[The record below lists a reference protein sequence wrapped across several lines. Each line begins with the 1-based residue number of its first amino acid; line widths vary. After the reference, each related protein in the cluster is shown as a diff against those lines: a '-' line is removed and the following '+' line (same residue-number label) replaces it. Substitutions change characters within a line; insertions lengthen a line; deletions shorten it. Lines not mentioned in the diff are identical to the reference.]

1 MQLERHT
8 YAPVCRRTGFGL
20 CGYVSVTVYRYPIFA
35 LRRLA
40 VVAEGGSPSHWYH
53 RIPLR
58 YLAIPPLSQRHII
71 ARARHTLVPV
81 YRRRRT
87 ARRPGRTHDGARRG
101 APLERPLVFG
111 PLRDRRTRRCA
122 GSILLGGGCAP
133 CAASSFKPQRL
144 LARSRLR
151 RGERGCGHTGRG
163 VSQATSAVDTGACP
177 LDFTHALALA
187 CPHPQP
193 LPGHYSRFAL
203 GQFSR
208 HGRLSTGLCSHNLI
222 TDSNSLPNR

>member
-1 MQLERHT
+1 MSVRRRPTVPFCYGAIRKAHICAGMPAHRFRFMRLCQCDCIPVSHFRAAPTER
-8 YAPVCRRTGFGL
+8 
-20 CGYVSVTVYRYPIFA
+20 
-35 LRRLA
+35 
-40 VVAEGGSPSHWYH
+40 GSPSHWYH

-71 ARARHTLVPV
+71 ARARHTLVPI

-133 CAASSFKPQRL
+133 CAASSFKPLAGSVRGVLQKPAVAGGHGML
-144 LARSRLR
+144 VMFDVIDLARLHAMTTKDAT
-151 RGERGCGHTGRG
+151 RGTADLKALVASTQTLSGC
-163 VSQATSAVDTGACP
+163 
-177 LDFTHALALA
+177 
-187 CPHPQP
+187 
-193 LPGHYSRFAL
+193 
-203 GQFSR
+203 
-208 HGRLSTGLCSHNLI
+208 
-222 TDSNSLPNR
+222 